1 MHNTEKL
8 DVCGNVQRVR
18 GGGGLPIFSCQKLN
32 VQTNGGKLNESVA
45 YIFICA

>member
-18 GGGGLPIFSCQKLN
+18 GRGLPIFSCQKLN

>member
-8 DVCGNVQRVR
+8 DVCGNVQRVK
-18 GGGGLPIFSCQKLN
+18 GGGANFLVSKTKC
-32 VQTNGGKLNESVA
+32 TDEWGKLNESVA

>member
-1 MHNTEKL
+1 MWECAK
-8 DVCGNVQRVR
+8 GK
-18 GGGGLPIFSCQKLN
+18 GGGGGGGVPIFSCQKLN